1 MRSTTLLAGL
11 AATASLSSAHTIFT
25 TLFVNDVNQGDGTCV
40 RMDTDGNRCTGP
52 IKNINDSP
60 DMACG
65 REGQKAVAFTC
76 PASAGDKLTFEF
88 REWADYAQPGVLDA
102 RHQGPVAVYVKQ
114 VDNMASDSAAGDGW
128 FKIWDEGYD
137 SSTGQWASDKLI
149 ASNGLLSVKV
159 PSGLPTGYYLY
170 RTEVLTFQNVTNGY
184 VDPQFYVGCAQ
195 MFIQGSS
202 DGPLV
207 IPADRKVSI
216 PGHVKLG
223 DKSIHFNI
231 YDQPLKLPYDTPG
244 PKPFI
249 PAAGGG
255 SVGQKK
261 VAQTQGAVPNT
272 CLVKNANWCGVEV
285 PSYTTETG
293 CWAALKNCY
302 DQLDVCYKT
311 FPPSGARGCDKWDT
325 DKCKVI
331 DAGCQSGKFTGPP
344 NKGVKLGDA
353 TGTPSVPVPVPAQ
366 PNPEPE
372 PVESNPAEPSV
383 SAAPEPEEDPTY
395 GGGDGE
401 DNGEP
406 SASATVTEAPVEAS
420 AAPVPSEVYVE
431 LPSVPTN
438 SAVVA
443 PVSLESG
450 LPSTFSTVVAPK
462 PTATKGC
469 GGKGGRPELNYGYK
483 RKSKKVKKPE

>member
-1 MRSTTLLAGL
+1 MRSTTLLMGL
-11 AATASLSSAHTIFT
+11 ATASLTSAHTIFT

-88 REWADYAQPGVLDA
+88 REWADYAQPGVLDP
-102 RHQGPVAVYVKQ
+102 RHRGPMAVYVKQ
-114 VDNMASDSAAGDGW
+114 VSNMQTDSAAGDGW

-137 SSTGQWASDKLI
+137 TATSQWASDKLI
-149 ASNGLLSVKV
+149 ANNGLLSIKV
-159 PSGLPTGYYLY
+159 PAGLPTGYYLY
-170 RTEVLTFQNVTNGY
+170 RTEILTFQNVTNNY

-202 DGPLV
+202 DGPLE
-207 IPADRKVSI
+207 IPVDRKVSI

-231 YDQPLKLPYDTPG
+231 YDEPLKLPYNTPG

-249 PAAGGG
+249 PVAGGSSPG
-255 SVGQKK
+255 VVKK
-261 VAQTQGAVPNT
+261 VVQTQGAVPPS

-285 PSYTTETG
+285 PSYSDETG

-311 FPPSGARGCDKWDT
+311 FPPSGARGCDKWDKE
-325 DKCKVI
+325 KCKVI
-331 DAGCQSGKFTGPP
+331 DAGCQSGQFTGPP
-344 NKGVKLGDA
+344 NKGQKLGDA
-353 TGTPSVPVPVPAQ
+353 SVPLPGPIPPAQPEPVSSGGGGGGGGPAPAPVPVPAPVQ
-366 PNPEPE
+366 SAPAEPE
-372 PVESNPAEPSV
+372 P
-383 SAAPEPEEDPTY
+383 
-395 GGGDGE
+395 
-401 DNGEP
+401 
-406 SASATVTEAPVEAS
+406 APVES
-420 AAPVPSEVYVE
+420 APPAPE
-431 LPSVPTN
+431 VPTR
-438 SAVVA
+438 SACR
-443 PVSLESG
+443 PVG
-450 LPSTFSTVVAPK
+450 GITVDLLDCLWRSEADCYERVW
-462 PTATKGC
+462 
-469 GGKGGRPELNYGYK
+469 R
-483 RKSKKVKKPE
+483 RV